1 MDFRTYFSWLPS
13 AGVYGDVSAVDDLGV
28 AAGFSFPLPVPITGS
43 KWETLY
49 WGFSLKVFQRVKGIN
64 PQIPLETIADMG
76 SPLEFI
82 QNNLNPGR
90 AIGFTNDL
98 GLYYRYQ
105 DFSAGAVLYNLLSL
119 PMVYYPVKLPTIW
132 TSSSDTEI
140 EGYKDSLGLDLGFGA
155 SYVFSEIGGIP
166 THFLKNLTLS
176 LELNEFFNNVDYPY
190 FYQKIRSGAEI
201 TLANV
206 IALRLGF
213 LHGNLTF
220 GLGYRFLIL
229 KIDTAYWQEKIGENT
244 ATNWGMEISIEF

>member
-1 MDFRTYFSWLPS
+1 
-13 AGVYGDVSAVDDLGV
+13 
-28 AAGFSFPLPVPITGS
+28 
-43 KWETLY
+43 
-49 WGFSLKVFQRVKGIN
+49 
-64 PQIPLETIADMG
+64 
-76 SPLEFI
+76 
-82 QNNLNPGR
+82 
-90 AIGFTNDL
+90 
-98 GLYYRYQ
+98 
-105 DFSAGAVLYNLLSL
+105 
-119 PMVYYPVKLPTIW
+119 
-132 TSSSDTEI
+132 
-140 EGYKDSLGLDLGFGA
+140 LGLDLGFGA